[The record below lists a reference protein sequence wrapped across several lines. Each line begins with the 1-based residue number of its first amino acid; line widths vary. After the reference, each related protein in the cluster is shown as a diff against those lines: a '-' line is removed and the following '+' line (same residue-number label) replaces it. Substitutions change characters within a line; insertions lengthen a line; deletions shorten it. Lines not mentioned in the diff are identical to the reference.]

1 TQQRGPDAQAGHAA
15 AEDQPAE
22 PVFLDVRRER
32 LERLRVLGFAGV
44 VIGVEELEPPEAEQA
59 RAVRVALPVG
69 ERVMLP
75 MNRHPLATA
84 LPGGQPEDRAEA
96 DVCDGVDGELSV
108 SEGPLTVDRR

>member
-1 TQQRGPDAQAGHAA
+1 M
-15 AEDQPAE
+15 
-22 PVFLDVRRER
+22 
-32 LERLRVLGFAGV
+32 
-44 VIGVEELEPPEAEQA
+44 

-96 DVCDGVDGELSV
+96 DVCDGVDRERSV
-108 SEGPLTVDRR
+108 REGPMQVDRRHEDGGLRESNGDQQRDRGVGGG